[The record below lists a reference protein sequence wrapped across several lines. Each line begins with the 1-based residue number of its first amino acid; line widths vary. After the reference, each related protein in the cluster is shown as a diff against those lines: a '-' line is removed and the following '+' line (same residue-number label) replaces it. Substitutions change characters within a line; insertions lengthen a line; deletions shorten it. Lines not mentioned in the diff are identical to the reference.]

1 MISDA
6 QNIFTMAARSAAVV
20 IMSKDL
26 CICASFILVDF
37 GTSGRRCSRSLLGAL
52 LATKLVA
59 TISAVIFFSFSPV
72 FYLGVTFSHRR
83 SAKIKK
89 PN

>member
-1 MISDA
+1 M
-6 QNIFTMAARSAAVV
+6 V

-52 LATKLVA
+52 MATKLVA
-59 TISAVIFFSFSPV
+59 TISAVIFLSFSSFFPHV
-72 FYLGVTFSHRR
+72 FYFGVTFSH
-83 SAKIKK
+83 AKGNETCTLSKAAVL
-89 PN
+89 

>member
-1 MISDA
+1 
-6 QNIFTMAARSAAVV
+6 MAARSAAVV

-59 TISAVIFFSFSPV
+59 TISAVIFFSFSSFFPPV
-72 FYLGVTFSHRR
+72 FYFGVTFSHRR
-83 SAKIKK
+83 SAQIKK